1 MHLYLIAPFHT
12 CFGLKT
18 SNFAD
23 DLQYKNFWNE
33 AAQKLSVED
42 KETLMLLHASKQEQ
56 LRYKVIDQDSHLLKE
71 DIVKF
76 SQSAYMKRIIDDAIL
91 QADKQYLNH
100 EQAGLIE
107 YTADS
112 ACFTLLDNT
121 VGMFEIQLKLSD
133 KLPFSEQGFAG
144 IIQHWTNNLCQLVV
158 TSFFE
163 KKIYPFIQK
172 IIALD
177 HKKLFIE
184 TEGAHYGFPNIKTK
198 KSTANSF
205 GRNTPVGDPLWVS
218 RTVIQSPGEEI
229 HVDFFNEWIFSKEDK
244 KCIMERLRLFRED
257 EKNSIY
263 LGWGN
268 NFFYACINNQA
279 VNDAKR
285 ILLLT
290 QYFYVILDTL
300 SLNLSFIIGASK
312 NIKKTSKCREYNA
325 TMNELVNTFSA
336 IEIRFTDALQNLQ
349 GNREVFFR
357 DLMEKWAFHELL
369 GSIEKKADFC
379 KRSINEQFQK
389 SFKKGQMM
397 AELLLLFLGGISL
410 LEFTN
415 TLIVYW
421 FNIGIDDGIPGLYH
435 LGKIFPPNALLWGA
449 VFLLASFFF
458 VYIRIYMRKSQ

>member
-23 DLQYKNFWNE
+23 DPEYKNFWDK
-33 AAQKLSVED
+33 AARKLSDSD
-42 KETLMLLHASKQEQ
+42 KETVMLLHASKQEH

-71 DIVKF
+71 EVVRF
-76 SQSAYMKRIIDDAIL
+76 TESALMNSIIGEAIQ
-91 QADKQYLNH
+91 QADKQYLTRK
-100 EQAGLIE
+100 QAGLIAYE
-107 YTADS
+107 ADS
-112 ACFTLLDNT
+112 AHFTLLDNT
-121 VGMFEIQLKLSD
+121 VGMFEIQLRLSD
-133 KLPFSEQGFAG
+133 KLPVSQPGFAG
-144 IIQHWTNNLCQLVV
+144 VIQHWTNELCRLVV
-158 TSFFE
+158 TSCY
-163 KKIYPFIQK
+163 KKIIYPFIQK
-172 IIALD
+172 LIAFD
-177 HKKLFIE
+177 KKKLFIE
-184 TEGAHYGFPNIKTK
+184 AEGAHFGFPNIKTK
-198 KSTANSF
+198 KTKANAF
-205 GRNTPVGDPLWVS
+205 GRETSVGDPLWVS
-218 RTVIQSPGEEI
+218 RTIIQPPDEDI
-229 HVDFFNEWIFSKEDK
+229 RVDFFNEWIFTQEEK
-244 KCIMERLRLFRED
+244 KCIIERLKLYRED

-268 NFFYACINNQA
+268 NFFYACPNSNS
-279 VNDAKR
+279 VKDAKR

-312 NIKKTSKCREYNA
+312 NLKKVSQCREYNN
-325 TMNELVNTFSA
+325 TMKELVNTFSA
-336 IEIRFTDALQNLQ
+336 IEIRFVDALQNLQ

-357 DLMEKWAFHELL
+357 DLMGKWAFQELL
-369 GSIEKKADFC
+369 DSIEKKADFC

-421 FNIGIDDGIPGLYH
+421 FSIGVDDGIPGLYH

-449 VFLLASFFF
+449 VFLLATFFF
-458 VYIRIYMRKSQ
+458 VYMRIYMKKSQ

>member
-23 DLQYKNFWNE
+23 DPQYKYFWNE
-33 AAQKLSVED
+33 ASQKLSKED
-42 KETLMLLHASKQEQ
+42 EETVMLLHASKQEQ

-71 DIVKF
+71 DVVRF
-76 SQSAYMKRIIDDAIL
+76 TQSASMKKIIDEAIG
-91 QADKQYLNH
+91 QANKQYLSH
-100 EQAGLIE
+100 EQDGLID

-112 ACFTLLDNT
+112 ARFTLLDNT
-121 VGMFEIQLKLSD
+121 IGMFEIQLKLSD
-133 KLPFSEQGFAG
+133 KLPFSQPGFAG
-144 IIQHWTNNLCQLVV
+144 IIQHWTNHLCQLVV
-158 TSFFE
+158 TSYYQ

-172 IIALD
+172 IMSLD

-184 TEGAHYGFPNIKTK
+184 SEGTHYGFPNIKTK
-198 KSTANSF
+198 KTKETSF
-205 GRNTPVGDPLWVS
+205 GRETPVGEPLWVN
-218 RTVIQSPGEEI
+218 RTVIQSPGEDI
-229 HVDFFNEWIFSKEDK
+229 RVVFFNEWIFSKEDK
-244 KCIMERLRLFRED
+244 KCIIERLKLFRED

-268 NFFYACINNQA
+268 NFFYAYTNSNA
-279 VNDAKR
+279 VKDAKR

-312 NIKKTSKCREYNA
+312 NIKKASKCRDYNA
-325 TMNELVNTFSA
+325 TMNELINTFSA
-336 IEIRFTDALQNLQ
+336 IEIRFVDALQNLQ
-349 GNREVFFR
+349 GNREIFFR
-357 DLMEKWAFHELL
+357 NLIEKWAFHELL
-369 GSIEKKADFC
+369 SSIEKKADFG

-397 AELLLLFLGGISL
+397 AELLLLFLGGVSL

-421 FNIGIDDGIPGLYH
+421 SVIDIDDGIPGLYH

-449 VFLLASFFF
+449 VFMLATFFF
-458 VYIRIYMRKSQ
+458 IYMRIYMRKNQ